1 VDPTPDI
8 AVLLQHGYEY
18 LAAAGI
24 VFSRMIAV
32 MLVMPV
38 FTRIGATGVL
48 RNGIALALTLPL
60 VPATAAALGGEP
72 LGTVKIAALLLKEFT
87 VGIVLG
93 FVLGVPL
100 WAAEAAGDM
109 LDLQRGASMATL
121 IDPQGTEEASVT
133 GTILA
138 LVMVALFF
146 ASGGFL
152 ITVRMLYESYGIWPA
167 GRFVPVLGAD
177 AATQLLGLL
186 DDVFNLGLLLVVPI
200 IVCLLLA
207 DILLALVSRAA
218 PTFNVFALSLAVK
231 SLLFAVLLVLYSGFL
246 ASYMGRNLATLAG
259 ATDRL
264 ILISG
269 RK

>member
-1 VDPTPDI
+1 
-8 AVLLQHGYEY
+8 
-18 LAAAGI
+18 
-24 VFSRMIAV
+24 